1 MINWLSLSERVKNHD
16 YLLRGIVI
24 CTNLVHLRGEK
35 NMAKNKSNIVSM
47 ATVSQIAKLLVV
59 VGGLNWGTTALGY
72 NVVNILVGAAPAL
85 EQTVYLLVGIA
96 TLYVVYETIKK

>member
-1 MINWLSLSERVKNHD
+1 
-16 YLLRGIVI
+16 
-24 CTNLVHLRGEK
+24 
-35 NMAKNKSNIVSM
+35 MAKNKANLVSM

-85 EQTVYLLVGIA
+85 EKTVYLLVGIA
-96 TLYVVYETIKK
+96 TLYVLYEMMKK